1 MLTLKENLSFDQ
13 AKIITESDQEGKN
26 LFMQGIFVQGDKRNQ
41 NSRVYPVTEISRAVK
56 AIQEKIETGYSVLG
70 EADHPDDL
78 QVNLDRVSHMIE
90 KMWMDGQ
97 DGYGRLKLLPTPM
110 GNICKTL
117 LENGVK
123 LGVSSRGLGTLKENR
138 DGVQVVQDDFH
149 LATAADIVADPSAP
163 DAFVRG
169 IMENKEW
176 VVVNGVW
183 TEQHCDMSKKYIKKA
198 SKKQLEEAKIQV
210 FERFLR
216 HLSSK

>member
-1 MLTLKENLSFDQ
+1 MKL
-13 AKIITESDQEGKN
+13 ITEVNEQVRYITEEKEGKKSLYIEGVFLQSN
-26 LFMQGIFVQGDKRNQ
+26 IKNRNGRMYPGDIMGK
-41 NSRVYPVTEISRAVK
+41 EINRYMKEAVENNRAFG
-56 AIQEKIETGYSVLG
+56 ELG
-70 EADHPDDL
+70 HPDGPSI
-78 QVNLDRVSHMIE
+78 NLDRVSHIITE
-90 KMWMDGQ
+90 LRQ
-97 DGYGRLKLLPTPM
+97 DGDNWIGKAKLTETPM
-110 GNICKTL
+110 GNIARGL
-117 LENGVK
+117 IESGGQ

-176 VVVNGVW
+176 LVVNGVW

>member
-1 MLTLKENLSFDQ
+1 MKL
-13 AKIITESDQEGKN
+13 ITEVNEQVRYITEEKEGKKSLYIEGVFLQSN
-26 LFMQGIFVQGDKRNQ
+26 IKNRNGRMYPGDIMGK
-41 NSRVYPVTEISRAVK
+41 EINRYMKEAVENNRASG
-56 AIQEKIETGYSVLG
+56 ELG
-70 EADHPDDL
+70 HPEGPSI
-78 QVNLDRVSHMIE
+78 NLDRVSHIITE
-90 KMWMDGQ
+90 LRQ
-97 DGYGRLKLLPTPM
+97 DGDNWIGKAKLTETPM
-110 GNICKTL
+110 GNIARGL
-117 LENGVK
+117 IESGGQ

>member
-1 MLTLKENLSFDQ
+1 MLKSSTLKENLSYDQ
-13 AKIITESDQEGKN
+13 AQIVTESSQDGKN

-41 NSRVYPVTEISRAVK
+41 NQRVYPVSEISKAVK
-56 AIQEKIETGYSVLG
+56 VIQEKIESGYSVLG

-123 LGVSSRGLGTLKENR
+123 LGVSSRGSGNVTEAGN
-138 DGVQVVQDDFH
+138 VSDFEIQ
-149 LATAADIVADPSAP
+149 TVDIVANPSAP
-163 DAFVRG
+163 DAYPDPLYEQIMNGKRG
-169 IMENKEW
+169 NVLMDVASAVNNDKIAEQYFQKE
-176 VVVNGVW
+176 VQKFI
-183 TEQHCDMSKKYIKKA
+183 EKLDIRRK
-198 SKKQLEEAKIQV
+198 
-210 FERFLR
+210 
-216 HLSSK
+216 

>member
-1 MLTLKENLSFDQ
+1 MLNTLKENLSYDQ
-13 AKIITESDQEGKN
+13 AQIVTESSQDGKN

-41 NSRVYPVTEISRAVK
+41 NQRVYPVSEISKAVK
-56 AIQEKIETGYSVLG
+56 AIQEKIESGFSVLG

-123 LGVSSRGLGTLKENR
+123 LGVSSRGSGNVTESGN
-138 DGVQVVQDDFH
+138 VSDFEIQ
-149 LATAADIVADPSAP
+149 TVDIVANPSAP
-163 DAFVRG
+163 DAYPDPLYEQIMNSKRG
-169 IMENKEW
+169 NVLMDVASAVNNDKIAEQYFQKE
-176 VVVNGVW
+176 VQKFI
-183 TEQHCDMSKKYIKKA
+183 EKLDIRRK
-198 SKKQLEEAKIQV
+198 
-210 FERFLR
+210 
-216 HLSSK
+216 